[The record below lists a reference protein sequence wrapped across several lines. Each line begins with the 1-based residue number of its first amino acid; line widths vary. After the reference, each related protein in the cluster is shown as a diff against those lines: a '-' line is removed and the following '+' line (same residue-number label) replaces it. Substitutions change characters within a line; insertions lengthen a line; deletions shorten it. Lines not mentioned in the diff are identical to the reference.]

1 MKQKPGPPKGVRFGG
16 RQKGTVNKVNKDL
29 QAGIRE
35 LLEGLQ
41 PKVAGWI
48 ERVSKTDPAKAFEL
62 YMKFHQYC
70 IPMLNKS
77 DVGIGNQIENKPFI
91 LELTMPAHQNGNGNG
106 HGK

>member
-48 ERVSKTDPAKAFEL
+48 
-62 YMKFHQYC
+62 
-70 IPMLNKS
+70 
-77 DVGIGNQIENKPFI
+77 
-91 LELTMPAHQNGNGNG
+91 
-106 HGK
+106 